1 MERAAVVVALTGE
14 RDELLDMLRSLFGS
28 ELEAEC
34 AEIGGDHGFEGAW
47 IKRWGSL
54 PLRGG
59 GQKKDGEGA
68 GQHPLYVIQ
77 SNIMAAMKRRLLVV
91 ISAAFSAVLSAQSGP
106 LGLFEDRGD
115 VGTVLNPGA
124 VQYDAAKKIYTI
136 TGSGDNMWAAADAFQ
151 FVWKKMSGDV
161 DLSADIAFAN
171 STGDPHKKAVLMIR
185 QTLDADSPY
194 VDVALHNVGLTSL
207 QAREAEGV
215 ATHEIE
221 SAVSAPKHVRIL
233 KRGDTFYMFAGDQ
246 MAGGSFK
253 VPLTG
258 AFYVGLGVCAHN
270 KDVSETA
277 TFSNVS
283 LSTPPPVA
291 AISKPTLYSTVETIT
306 VTSTDRK
313 VTFVSPE
320 RLEAPNWTPDGKSLI
335 FNGNGHILRV
345 PVDGG
350 KPETPKPEIIE
361 TGMLDRVNNDH
372 GISPDGNMLAIS
384 DQSQDQRK
392 SIVYTV
398 PIGGGTPK
406 RITMS
411 PLASYFHGWSP
422 DGKTLAFVGD
432 RNGNLDIYT
441 IPASGGEET
450 RLTTAEGLDDGPE
463 FSPDG
468 QYIYFNSER
477 TGSMQIWRMKPDGSA
492 QEQITSD
499 GLNNWFPHVS
509 PNGRQIVFL
518 SYEKDVTGHPADKD
532 VTLRIMNLA
541 DKKITVLTKLFG
553 GQGTIN
559 VPSWSP
565 DSRRLAFVSY
575 QYLP

>member
-1 MERAAVVVALTGE
+1 
-14 RDELLDMLRSLFGS
+14 
-28 ELEAEC
+28 
-34 AEIGGDHGFEGAW
+34 
-47 IKRWGSL
+47 
-54 PLRGG
+54 
-59 GQKKDGEGA
+59 
-68 GQHPLYVIQ
+68 
-77 SNIMAAMKRRLLVV
+77 MKRTLALVTV
-91 ISAAFSAVLSAQSGP
+91 AALCGQTAP
-106 LGLFEDRGD
+106 LGIFEQRGD
-115 VGTVLNPGA
+115 VGAVLHPGA
-124 VQYDAAKKIYTI
+124 VQYDAAKQTYTI

-161 DLSADIAFAN
+161 NLSADISFAN
-171 STGDPHKKAVLMIR
+171 STGDPHKKGVLMIR
-185 QTLDADSPY
+185 QTLDTDSPY

-207 QAREAEGV
+207 QARETKGV
-215 ATHEIE
+215 ATHEVE
-221 SAVSAPKHVRIL
+221 CAVSAPKRVGIL
-233 KRGDTFYMFAGDQ
+233 KRGDDFYMFVSGEDGRLH

-258 AFYVGLGVCAHN
+258 TFYVGLGVCAHN

-283 LSTPPPVA
+283 LSTPPAPA
-291 AISKPTLYSTVETIT
+291 PNAKPTLYSAVETIT

-313 VTFVSPE
+313 VTYVSPE

-345 PVDGG
+345 AVDGG
-350 KPETPKPEIIE
+350 KPEIID
-361 TGMLDRVNNDH
+361 TGFANRANNDH
-372 GISPDGNMLAIS
+372 GISPDGTTLAIS
-384 DQSQDQRK
+384 DQSQGERK

-406 RITMS
+406 RITQS
-411 PLASYFHGWSP
+411 PSASYFHGWSP

-441 IPASGGEET
+441 IAAAGGEET

-463 FSPDG
+463 YSPDG

-477 TGSMQIWRMKPDGSA
+477 TGSMQIWRMKPDGSG
-492 QEQITSD
+492 QEQLTSD

-532 VTLRIMNLA
+532 VSLRIMNLS
-541 DKKITVLTKLFG
+541 DKRITVLTKLFG

-559 VPSWSP
+559 VPSWSA

-575 QYLP
+575 QYVP

>member
-1 MERAAVVVALTGE
+1 MKRTLLISGLAA
-14 RDELLDMLRSLFGS
+14 
-28 ELEAEC
+28 
-34 AEIGGDHGFEGAW
+34 
-47 IKRWGSL
+47 
-54 PLRGG
+54 
-59 GQKKDGEGA
+59 
-68 GQHPLYVIQ
+68 
-77 SNIMAAMKRRLLVV
+77 MAAAT
-91 ISAAFSAVLSAQSGP
+91 SWGQSRP
-106 LGLFEDRGD
+106 ALGIFEERGD
-115 VGTVLNPGA
+115 VGTVLHPGA
-124 VQYDAAKKIYTI
+124 AQFDAAKQSYTI
-136 TGSGDNMWAAADAFQ
+136 TGSGENMWAAADAFQ
-151 FVWKKMSGDV
+151 FVWKKVSGDV
-161 DLSADIAFAN
+161 TLTADIAFAN
-171 STGDPHKKAVLMIR
+171 QTGDPHKKAVLMVR
-185 QTLDADSPY
+185 QTLDTDSPY

-207 QAREAEGV
+207 QARESKGV

-221 SAVSAPKHVRIL
+221 SAVSGPERVSIQ
-233 KRGDTFYMFAGDQ
+233 KRGDTFYMFVAAKAGDPLQ

-253 VPLTG
+253 VPITG

-283 LSTPPPVA
+283 LTTPPAPSA
-291 AISKPTLYSTVETIT
+291 NAKPTLYSTIETVT

-313 VTFVSPE
+313 VSYVAAE
-320 RLEAPNWTPDGKSLI
+320 RLEAPNWTSDGKFLI
-335 FNGNGHILRV
+335 FNGNGHIQRI

-350 KPETPKPEIIE
+350 RAETID
-361 TGMLDRVNNDH
+361 TGFANRVNNDH
-372 GISPDGNMLAIS
+372 GISPDGTTLAIS

-406 RITMS
+406 RITQS
-411 PLASYFHGWSP
+411 PSASYFHGWSP

-441 IPASGGEET
+441 IPAAGGDET

-463 FSPDG
+463 YSPDG

-477 TGSMQIWRMKPDGSA
+477 TGGMQVWRMKSDGSG

-499 GLNNWFPHVS
+499 GYNNWFPHVS
-509 PNGRQIVFL
+509 PNGRQMVFL
-518 SYEKDVTGHPADKD
+518 SYEKDVTGHPADQD
-532 VTLRIMNLA
+532 VMLRVMNLA
-541 DKKITVLTKLFG
+541 DKRITVLTKLFG

-559 VPSWSP
+559 VPSWSA

-575 QYLP
+575 QYVP